1 MAAIHGKWYASHGAN
16 AGDAYPQ
23 SDNTV
28 RFVYATQ
35 PDGERYIVAKVWS
48 GDDGD
53 YEGTARLV
61 AAAPEL
67 LDALRQAKD
76 QLIELYE
83 QVYADDEGDNDT
95 ADVIDA
101 IISAID
107 KAEGRSDA
115 RCSGDNT
122 EVSDEHGGLVG

>member
-1 MAAIHGKWYASHGAN
+1 MAAITGKWYAASNEHDGYPAPP
-16 AGDAYPQ
+16 DA
-23 SDNTV
+23 V

-67 LDALRQAKD
+67 MAALKAHLPWQEEPKQGWGAW
-76 QLIELYE
+76 Q
-83 QVYADDEGDNDT
+83 
-95 ADVIDA
+95 DVVDA
-101 IISAID
+101 IA
-107 KAEGRSDA
+107 KAEGR
-115 RCSGDNT
+115 G
-122 EVSDEHGGLVG
+122 